1 MICLTTPFYRGHL
14 EGYFPGHLRVLYC
27 VRVDYR
33 TPRDCSS
40 PRLVAWQVSP
50 ALWSPALDAEDLR
63 DRSRLLGLSFFPLHH
78 PGLRGAWTA
87 PHQ

>member
-40 PRLVAWQVSP
+40 PRLVAMASLACPVESCFGC
-50 ALWSPALDAEDLR
+50 R
-63 DRSRLLGLSFFPLHH
+63 GLE
-78 PGLRGAWTA
+78 G
-87 PHQ
+87 